1 MHTRIVVVGG
11 GVAGLVAT
19 ADLARRGLAPVL
31 LEAAPQLGGR
41 AQTRVIDG
49 FCFNQGP
56 HALYVAGSLHA
67 VLDEFG
73 VKVSGGRPDLANGLA
88 IWGDDLQ
95 PWPVRRASDEAS
107 PPLDREENALLA
119 TQLRRIAQG
128 DYDGRGQPLRAL
140 TAVWPSQ
147 VLKVVEAL
155 VRLTSYVHAP
165 NLLDAKAAL
174 DQLRLGFAG
183 ARYVDGG
190 WAVLVEGLA
199 AAARTAGADLRT
211 ERRVSTVVREEV
223 GWRVD
228 VFGEASI
235 SCEAV
240 ILAVPPSD
248 AIGIAASS
256 KALVAMSSTLRPAR
270 MMGLDLGLSPA
281 VRPRASFALGMTAP
295 TYMSV
300 HSEAATLAPE
310 GGALAHLSHY
320 LAPDEAPTAETIDGL
335 ERLADDLLPGWRSHE
350 TRRQRLVGLTVSHDI
365 PRWEAGGRRSEGRVA
380 DAAGLYLAGDW
391 IGDRGMLADAAAAS
405 ARVAAEQVMTFLS
418 EVQAVTARQASQQ
431 TGG

>member
-1 MHTRIVVVGG
+1 M
-11 GVAGLVAT
+11 
-19 ADLARRGLAPVL
+19 
-31 LEAAPQLGGR
+31 
-41 AQTRVIDG
+41 
-49 FCFNQGP
+49 
-56 HALYVAGSLHA
+56 
-67 VLDEFG
+67 
-73 VKVSGGRPDLANGLA
+73 
-88 IWGDDLQ
+88 
-95 PWPVRRASDEAS
+95 
-107 PPLDREENALLA
+107 
-119 TQLRRIAQG
+119 
-128 DYDGRGQPLRAL
+128 
-140 TAVWPSQ
+140 
-147 VLKVVEAL
+147 
-155 VRLTSYVHAP
+155 RLTSYVHAP

-235 SCEAV
+235 LVRSRH
-240 ILAVPPSD
+240 SRR
-248 AIGIAASS
+248 S
-256 KALVAMSSTLRPAR
+256 ALRRSRDRSIVESPRRHGVELLRPAR
-270 MMGLDLGLSPA
+270 MMGLDLGLSSA

-300 HSEAATLAPE
+300 HSEAAILAPE

-365 PRWEAGGRRSEGRVA
+365 PRWQAGGRRSEGQVA

-391 IGDRGMLADAAAAS
+391 IGERGMLADAAAAS

-418 EVQAVTARQASQQ
+418 EVQAVPARQASQQ